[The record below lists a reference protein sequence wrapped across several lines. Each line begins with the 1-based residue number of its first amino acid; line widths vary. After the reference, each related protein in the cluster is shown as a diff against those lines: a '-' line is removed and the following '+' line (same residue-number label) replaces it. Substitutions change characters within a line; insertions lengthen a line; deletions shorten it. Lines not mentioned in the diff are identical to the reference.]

1 MARDERYAG
10 VPHFHKRE
18 KDGNERQCAQPE
30 ERRANCQKRL
40 SEARFSAGVLK
51 HRVGIGKQRFHR
63 IESLMLRKTCSA
75 IVLEQLTCRPR
86 CRVWPASESDCH
98 LLASA
103 RGKISTPRPLAD
115 R

>member
-40 SEARFSAGVLK
+40 SEARCSAGVLK
-51 HRVGIGKQRFHR
+51 
-63 IESLMLRKTCSA
+63 
-75 IVLEQLTCRPR
+75 P
-86 CRVWPASESDCH
+86 
-98 LLASA
+98 
-103 RGKISTPRPLAD
+103 
-115 R
+115 